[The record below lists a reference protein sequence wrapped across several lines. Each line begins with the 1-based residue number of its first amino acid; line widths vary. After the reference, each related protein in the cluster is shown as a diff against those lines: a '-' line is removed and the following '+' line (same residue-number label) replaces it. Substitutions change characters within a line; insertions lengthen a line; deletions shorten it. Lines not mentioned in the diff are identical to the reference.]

1 MQEMTITS
9 VHALGPRYAVIL
21 KEKDADRYLPILVG
35 ASDANAIAIKLHNPQ
50 VSLNL
55 THDLLC
61 TVIDALGGSV
71 RQVLIN
77 RDCPDQKERCCL
89 RSSTIG
95 GRGPFCP
102 PGYVRRSEDRLCE
115 PRSPSLD
122 HRLHVR
128 AQSVAMFGDSLLPDS
143 ECRSIAKSCFRYWTL
158 QYDPGRFSDIQT
170 MRNGQRWHGDFDF
183 DFNRQ
188 AADVRELRGM
198 GLRQATIGAVVGLSQ
213 VRISQ
218 ILSQGL

>member
-1 MQEMTITS
+1 
-9 VHALGPRYAVIL
+9 
-21 KEKDADRYLPILVG
+21 
-35 ASDANAIAIKLHNPQ
+35 
-50 VSLNL
+50 
-55 THDLLC
+55 
-61 TVIDALGGSV
+61 
-71 RQVLIN
+71 
-77 RDCPDQKERCCL
+77 
-89 RSSTIG
+89 
-95 GRGPFCP
+95 
-102 PGYVRRSEDRLCE
+102 
-115 PRSPSLD
+115 
-122 HRLHVR
+122 
-128 AQSVAMFGDSLLPDS
+128 MFGDSLLPDS

-198 GLRQATIGAVVGLSQ
+198 GLKQATIGAVVGLSQ